1 MMLSQKAIKEF
12 REIYF
17 QEFGE
22 RISIEEATKQ
32 ATNLIQLYKSTLSN
46 SNRQEDINARIN
58 NK

>member
-1 MMLSQKAIKEF
+1 MLSQKAIKEF